1 MLYEKSVSFREYF
14 VIVPVLVIKEMVF
27 VPKYLLFS

>member
-1 MLYEKSVSFREYF
+1 MLFEKSLRITEYF

-27 VPKYLLFS
+27 VPKYLLFL